1 MTETTEKGDYV
12 HIDKFDRA
20 YANKVMLILAGMVM
34 TVMYVEGMLTP
45 SLPTITQDF
54 NVSASQGSL
63 ILAMYM
69 VGGVAATP
77 ILGKLGD
84 LYGKK
89 LIMVITLGVYA
100 VAVSVTGFSPNFEFM
115 IVSRTIQG
123 VGMAVMPLGMA
134 LVREEFPKEL
144 IPRAQAVISAMFGAG
159 FAVSLPLG
167 SLVSNDYGWR
177 WTYHSAIPVVVI
189 LLVISLIV
197 IKESRFRKPHVKVDA
212 IGAGILAV
220 SLSLIILA
228 LSEGQVWGWVSLNTI
243 AFATVGLAMFIP
255 LILYELRYT
264 RKGGEAILNFRL
276 LSIRNVMVANI
287 ALTAAGAG
295 MFLSMFALTYRFAYD
310 FQDSIWVTGI
320 SLIPFALGT
329 IIFGPLAGVLVT
341 RTGVKPLSIAGA
353 LVTAAGFMLQ
363 ATLPGYNG
371 VLIFEFVCGAG
382 LSLINATVIN
392 LIVLTVNP
400 RDMGLA
406 TAMNGTFRSLGSSIG
421 APVAGSLIAT
431 YTTTSLMQ
439 GPGGILVPVVIPA
452 GTAFYYSFVIAA
464 LVFVATALL
473 MPLSREILG
482 RGRKP
487 RQVYGDRPRADVAAG
502 PE

>member
-1 MTETTEKGDYV
+1 MDR
-12 HIDKFDRA
+12 FDRS
-20 YANKVMLILAGMVM
+20 YANKVMLILAGLVM

-45 SLPTITQDF
+45 SLPSIAGDF
-54 NVSASQGSL
+54 NVSASQASL

-77 ILGKLGD
+77 TLGKLGD

-89 LIMVITLGVYA
+89 RVMIITIGVYA
-100 VAVSVTGFSPNFEFM
+100 AAVSVTGFSPTFEFM
-115 IVSRTIQG
+115 IISRTIQG

-134 LVREEFPKEL
+134 LVREEFPREL

-159 FAVSLPLG
+159 FAISLPLG

-189 LLVISLIV
+189 LLVISLVV
-197 IKESRFRKPHVKVDA
+197 IKESRFRKPEVKIDLV
-212 IGAGILAV
+212 GASLLAAA
-220 SLSLIILA
+220 LSLIILA
-228 LSEGQVWGWVSLNTI
+228 LSEGQYWGWTSLSTI
-243 AFATVGLAMFIP
+243 SFGAAGFVLFIP
-255 LILYELRYT
+255 LVLYELRYT
-264 RKGGEAILNFRL
+264 IRGGEAILNFRL
-276 LSIRNVMVANI
+276 LAIRNVMVANI

-295 MFLSMFALTYRFAYD
+295 MFLSMFALVYRFTYQ
-310 FQDSIWVTGI
+310 FQDSIWTTGV
-320 SLIPFALGT
+320 SLVPFALGT

-341 RTGVKPLSIAGA
+341 RMGIKPLSIAGA
-353 LVTAAGFMLQ
+353 MVAAFGFFMQ
-363 ATLPGYNG
+363 ATLPGYDG
-371 VLIFEFVCGAG
+371 VLIFEFVCGGG

-421 APVAGSLIAT
+421 APVAGSIIAT
-431 YTTTSLMQ
+431 YTTTIFAT
-439 GPGGILVPVVIPA
+439 GPGGTLIPA
-452 GTAFYYSFVIAA
+452 IIPASTAFYYSFIIAA
-464 LVFVATALL
+464 LVFVATAVI
-473 MPLSREILG
+473 MPFSREILG

-487 RQVYGDRPRADVAAG
+487 AVEFPKGSRANASTG
-502 PE
+502 SE